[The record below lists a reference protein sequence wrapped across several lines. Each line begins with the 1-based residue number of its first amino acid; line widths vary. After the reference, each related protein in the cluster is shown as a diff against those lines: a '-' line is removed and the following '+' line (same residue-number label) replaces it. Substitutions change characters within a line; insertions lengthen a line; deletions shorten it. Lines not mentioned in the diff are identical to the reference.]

1 MLVKH
6 LKITYRRNMKKAE
19 KSTKKTTPQTSASE
33 ELFTKS
39 EVENLLSDLTNDL
52 QKVQAEFINYKRR
65 SEEEKLKAISYGK
78 EQAATALL
86 PVLDSIDRAILHE
99 PADIKDHQWVKGIN
113 SLALQ
118 LEKEL
123 SNIGLSKIGKQ
134 GEEFDPN
141 IHEAVSMD
149 DSEGKT
155 EVVAEVLQNG
165 YLLGSSVIRPAMVRV
180 TKK

>member
-1 MLVKH
+1 
-6 LKITYRRNMKKAE
+6 MKRKE
-19 KSTKKTTPQTSASE
+19 KTIGKVSDINKPNE
-33 ELFTKS
+33 EIFTKS
-39 EVENLLSDLTNDL
+39 EVETLLSDITNDL
-52 QKVQAEFINYKRR
+52 QRVQAEIINYKRR
-65 SEEEKLKAISYGK
+65 SEEEKLRSLSYGK

-123 SNIGLSKIGKQ
+123 SQIGLSKIGSE

-165 YLLGSSVIRPAMVRV
+165 YQLGTTIIRPAMVRV